1 MIALKEYH
9 FIVVNDEF
17 NHWIF
22 LLLSTILSTLK
33 ILTIFVS
40 IFIVLIFLNFIFK
53 INVFHLLFS
62 VGFHSIAL
70 EVLFE
75 IFGFIVISFS
85 LV

>member
-1 MIALKEYH
+1 MIAWKEYH

-22 LLLSTILSTLK
+22 LLLLTILSTLK
-33 ILTIFVS
+33 IITIFVS
-40 IFIVLIFLNFIFK
+40 IFIVLIFLNSTFK
-53 INVFHLLFS
+53 INIFHLLFS
-62 VGFHSIAL
+62 VGFHSIVL

-75 IFGFIVISFS
+75 ISGLIAISFS